1 MTAGA
6 RSTLFRRH
14 LYAAQKIFKKYLIF
28 FVSQTR
34 AFAVIITKNEALRIL
49 EHEKRHE
56 AASDDETLKDSIDHA
71 DESAE
76 ETAFRGITAHELS
89 LLIEQLDDKYKNVIY
104 LRYYNSFSM
113 NEIASA
119 LGITVET
126 AKKRAQRAL
135 AMLRSMSESN
145 G

>member
-1 MTAGA
+1 MINT
-6 RSTLFRRH
+6 
-14 LYAAQKIFKKYLIF
+14 
-28 FVSQTR
+28 
-34 AFAVIITKNEALRIL
+34 E
-49 EHEKRHE
+49 
-56 AASDDETLKDSIDHA
+56 
-71 DESAE
+71 
-76 ETAFRGITAHELS
+76 
-89 LLIEQLDDKYKNVIY
+89 NVIY